1 MVASIVMVRGKEISP
16 LIFIPT
22 TFNKIKFFV
31 KIKCFMSPF
40 LFRGVLLCFP
50 KWMTKDP
57 SITLH
62 TDKTET

>member
-1 MVASIVMVRGKEISP
+1 
-16 LIFIPT
+16 
-22 TFNKIKFFV
+22 
-31 KIKCFMSPF
+31 MSPF